1 MIKVAASA
9 VFATLATLLL
19 ASAAQAASYPVQGR
33 WGQSTSTDKN
43 PIDCSRL
50 RTVDF
55 QGERRFDSGG
65 GVPDFRAISV
75 QPEGQSSFRVV
86 EEFRT
91 GQVNGR
97 NSLTIRVKTDP
108 DRVELDPARGASLQL
123 RRCK

>member
-108 DRVELDPARGASLQL
+108 DRVELDPARGGSLQL

>member
-9 VFATLATLLL
+9 AFATLAALLL

-55 QGERRFDSGG
+55 QGERRFDSDG

-75 QPEGQSSFRVV
+75 HPEGQSAFRVV

-91 GQVNGR
+91 GQINGR
-97 NSLTIRVKTDP
+97 NSLTIRIKTDP
-108 DRVELDPARGASLQL
+108 DRVELDPAKGASLHL
-123 RRCK
+123 RKCK

>member
-9 VFATLATLLL
+9 AFATLATLLL
-19 ASAAQAASYPVQGR
+19 AAAAQAASYPVQGR
-33 WGQSTSTDKN
+33 WGESASSDKN
-43 PIDCSRL
+43 PIDCTRL

-91 GQVNGR
+91 GQINGR
-97 NSLTIRVKTDP
+97 NRLTIRIMTNP
-108 DRVELDPARGASLQL
+108 DRVELDPAKGASLHL
-123 RRCK
+123 RKCK

>member
-1 MIKVAASA
+1 MIKVAASIA
-9 VFATLATLLL
+9 LATLLL
-19 ASAAQAASYPVQGR
+19 VSAAQAASYPVQGR
-33 WGQSTSTDKN
+33 WGQSTSADKN
-43 PIDCSRL
+43 PVDCTRL

-75 QPEGQSSFRVV
+75 QPEGSSSFRVV

-108 DRVELDPARGASLQL
+108 DRVELDPAKGASLHL